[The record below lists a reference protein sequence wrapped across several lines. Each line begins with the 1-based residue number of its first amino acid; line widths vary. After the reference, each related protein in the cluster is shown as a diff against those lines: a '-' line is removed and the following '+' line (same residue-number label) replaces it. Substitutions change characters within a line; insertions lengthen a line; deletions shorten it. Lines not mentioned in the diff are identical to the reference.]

1 MPQKNMIMKILLLE
15 MIFKSLY
22 TQMLVFYNV
31 IKTGKD

>member
-1 MPQKNMIMKILLLE
+1 MIMKILLLE

-22 TQMLVFYNV
+22 TQMPVFYNV